1 MNRLLVIF
9 ILAPTLCSAQANH
22 TLISN
27 TNVIDVA
34 TGKVIKDASV
44 LFKDGI
50 IQDMF
55 ITKKYKLPP
64 ATTVIDGTGKY
75 VMPGMTDAHI
85 HFFQTG
91 GLYTRPDG
99 YDFNHIKPYAT
110 ERADAFNSAGDF
122 MRRYLKAGIT
132 TVADVGGPF
141 SNFVIR
147 DSLSR
152 QLLSPTVLVT
162 GPLFSMVADK
172 PLDNGDPPIVK
183 TTTIAAADSLMD
195 RLLAK
200 RPDYIKIWYIV
211 TPELPADKT
220 FPVVQHIARRTHD
233 AKLKLAVHATQ
244 HKTAELAVDA
254 GADLLVHSVDNEIV
268 SDQLLKKL
276 VANKVSYNPT
286 FVVKR
291 GADGVL
297 LGDFKPDANDVNNA
311 NPFFYGTLMDPE
323 QIPAEDL
330 PKVFAN
336 VRSRKD
342 AFVKRGR
349 AQDSIMRINLKKVYD
364 AGVNVVAG
372 TDAGNPG
379 TMHASSFIRELEAMK
394 SAGLTNAN
402 LLKTA
407 TLNPAACFGK
417 NTGLLAKGRVAD
429 IIILP
434 RNPLEDLSVVT
445 TPEYVIKS
453 GRILKAD
460 TLVRESPEM
469 LVQRQLNAYN
479 ARNIDAFLDTYS
491 DDIELYSFPDKLRS
505 KGKDAMRKSYGEM
518 FGSQKR
524 LHCKIV
530 DRIVLNNTVIDH
542 EYVTSDDKVVQ
553 AIAIYEVKDG
563 KIVRVSFKR

>member
-1 MNRLLVIF
+1 MKHLLI
-9 ILAPTLCSAQANH
+9 ILLFGPFLCSAQSNH
-22 TLISN
+22 VLISN

-34 TGKVIKDASV
+34 TGQVIKDASV
-44 LFKDGI
+44 LFKDGV
-50 IQDMF
+50 IQDVF
-55 ITKKYKLPP
+55 TNKRYKLPP
-64 ATTVIDGTGKY
+64 TTTVIDGTGKY

-85 HFFQTG
+85 HFCQTG

-99 YDFNHIKPYAT
+99 YDFNHIKPYAK
-110 ERADAFNSAGDF
+110 EREEAFNSAGDF

-132 TVADVGGPF
+132 TIADVGGPF
-141 SNFVIR
+141 SNFIIR
-147 DSLSR
+147 DSVSK
-152 QLLSPTVLVT
+152 QGSAPTVLVT

-200 RPDYIKIWYIV
+200 KPDYIKIWYIV
-211 TPELPADKT
+211 RPDLPADKT
-220 FPVVQHIARRTHD
+220 FPVVQHIAKRTHD

-254 GADLLVHSVDNEIV
+254 GADLLVHSVDDEVI

-286 FVVKR
+286 LVVHR
-291 GADGVL
+291 GDDGVL
-297 LGDFKPDANDVNNA
+297 LGDFKADANDVNNA

-323 QIPAEDL
+323 HIAAEDL
-330 PKVFAN
+330 PKVFAT
-336 VRSRKD
+336 VRGRKE

-349 AQDSIMRINLKKVYD
+349 LQDSIMRINLKKVYD

-407 TLNPAACFGK
+407 TLNPAVCFGQS
-417 NTGLLAKGRVAD
+417 TGLVAKGKVAD
-429 IIILP
+429 IIILAK
-434 RNPLEDLSVVT
+434 NPLEDISVVT

-453 GRILKAD
+453 GRVLKAD
-460 TLVRESPEM
+460 TLVIESPEM
-469 LVQRQLNAYN
+469 LIQRQLNAYN
-479 ARNIDAFLDTYS
+479 ARNIDAFLATYS
-491 DDIELYSFPDKLRS
+491 DDIEIYDFPSQLRS
-505 KGKDAMRKSYGEM
+505 KGKDAMRKRYGEM
-518 FGSQKR
+518 FTNLKR

-542 EYVTSDDKVVQ
+542 EYVNMDDRVVQ

-563 KIVRVSFKR
+563 KIVKVSFKR